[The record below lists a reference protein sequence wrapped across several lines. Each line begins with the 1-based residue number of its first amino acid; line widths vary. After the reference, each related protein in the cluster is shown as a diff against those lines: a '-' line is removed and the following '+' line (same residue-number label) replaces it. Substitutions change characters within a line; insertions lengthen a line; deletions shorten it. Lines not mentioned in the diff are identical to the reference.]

1 MFKWFF
7 RSLNSGVDAR
17 STNLIPLTTPELIM
31 LSAPTANEI
40 ASASSSTSTNMSATD
55 METQQQLAI
64 PIEAS
69 REKMTRSQPSSEVAQ
84 VDGDP
89 ANTVYQERL
98 AQIKTLFAWRATETE
113 VSLHVGH
120 DNTQTNNETDKTS
133 KDNALCKNIAL
144 CINAATENTWR
155 KARIAHGMIAS
166 SISTTSSPNGSGKPS
181 SGPDSDDERGASPD
195 TDRTSYP
202 GSDDGK
208 TTRKLRQALM
218 VTGGRYGI
226 LQDDLRDAKDAQ
238 YQALNQK
245 YAEQRAQ
252 RLNDKR
258 LVDQW
263 SQEVADMEAYC
274 QQVDET
280 NRDLND
286 RFVEA
291 AEKHQAEVKAKDLK
305 TATLKADHDL
315 AIAAQREETEK
326 WQQECLRKESTFQKS
341 IEKVTAQRED
351 IKRKA
356 NLEKRKILKANRVKI
371 DDLKSKNE
379 VLEMKNSR
387 IAAEYYDAMSQ
398 EEETII
404 SLMARIQQF
413 EKEHET
419 MSQMVR
425 QKFTT
430 GSELQRVLE
439 ADVAGKEEAAERRAE
454 VQRLRTH
461 VENLLDTIQNTE
473 TNVTRHREAEQDSR
487 AALNRSQ
494 KNVHLLDD
502 KLALKTDQIRDLA
515 KQLEQVQQGNVVP
528 GAHCAAL
535 DAIDLENEQLRNSLQ
550 AERDEKSDLQAK
562 LDKVDSD
569 HLKVSVEYGILEAK
583 LIEEKKSHSKLG
595 KSTEAMMHELN
606 MLRKVARSRQGALGE
621 QDQSELLDLV
631 SGTAATNQSLLDTNA
646 QLQDRLEEI
655 EQWSKT
661 IVDKCESD
669 VMIASSDVNYW
680 YHLYFN
686 EAVATTERLHNEIAA
701 LKAEK
706 GEQHF
711 VEPAPPANPEI
722 HDRKTLAFAMAHGLQ
737 GVPPELI
744 SATFYDSTSGV
755 CLSPTEAALKAL
767 RPQGWY
773 PIYIAGKVWLSK
785 MVAALSEEQ
794 AAMRIEAGDHNAS
807 QGSAGSAR
815 SSVSNTY
822 APRGI
827 DFATTSDAHNNVA
840 DNASDPRTPLL
851 TRASSRR
858 THSPI
863 TPGRDDRTSIPTQA
877 RKAKPQVV
885 RRVAR
890 SRLVEVSQIPEYQS
904 SWQQIDERMTRDVW
918 EGMDEE
924 LRVHWATDYLRI
936 EDD

>member
-1 MFKWFF
+1 M
-7 RSLNSGVDAR
+7 G
-17 STNLIPLTTPELIM
+17 
-31 LSAPTANEI
+31 AP
-40 ASASSSTSTNMSATD
+40 D
-55 METQQQLAI
+55 METQQQPAI
-64 PIEAS
+64 PAEAS
-69 REKMTRSQPSSEVAQ
+69 REKMMRTRSLSEVARI
-84 VDGDP
+84 DGDVV
-89 ANTVYQERL
+89 NTVYQKRL
-98 AQIKTLFAWRATETE
+98 TKIKTLLSARSTETDA
-113 VSLHVGH
+113 SFH
-120 DNTQTNNETDKTS
+120 
-133 KDNALCKNIAL
+133 KDIALSKNIAL
-144 CINAATENTWR
+144 CINAATEDTWR
-155 KARIAHGMIAS
+155 KARLAHDMAAS
-166 SISTTSSPNGSGKPS
+166 SNSTTSSPSGSAKSS
-181 SGPDSDDERGASPD
+181 SGPDSDDECGASPD
-195 TDRTSYP
+195 TDRTSHS

-208 TTRKLRQALM
+208 TARKLCQALM
-218 VTGGRYGI
+218 VTGGRYGN

-238 YQALNQK
+238 YQALKQK
-245 YAEQRAQ
+245 YAEQREQ

-258 LVDQW
+258 LVDEW

-274 QQVDET
+274 QQLEET
-280 NRDLND
+280 NRDLQD

-291 AEKHQAEVKAKDLK
+291 TEKHQAEIKAKDLE

-315 AIAAQREETEK
+315 AIADQREETEK
-326 WQQECLRKESTFQKS
+326 WHQECLRKDSTFQKTV
-341 IEKVTAQRED
+341 EKVTAERED

-356 NLEKRKILKANRVKI
+356 NLEKRKILKTNRVKI

-387 IAAEYYDAMSQ
+387 IVAEYYDAMSQ
-398 EEETII
+398 QEETII
-404 SLMARIQQF
+404 SLKARNQQF

-419 MSQMVR
+419 MSQMLL
-425 QKFTT
+425 QKFPT
-430 GSELQRVLE
+430 GSELRRVLE
-439 ADVAGKEEAAERRAE
+439 ADVAGKEEAADLRAE

-461 VENLLDTIQNTE
+461 DENLLDTIQNTE
-473 TNVTRHREAEQDSR
+473 TNVTRHREAEQDMR
-487 AALNRSQ
+487 AELNRSQ

-502 KLALKTDQIRDLA
+502 KLALKKDQIRDLA
-515 KQLEQVQQGNVVP
+515 KQLEQVQHGNVVP

-550 AERDEKSDLQAK
+550 AERDEKLDVQAK
-562 LDKVDSD
+562 LDKLDSD
-569 HLKVSVEYGILEAK
+569 HLKVSIEHDVLEAK
-583 LIEEKKSHSKLG
+583 LIEEEKSHSKLG

-606 MLRKVARSRQGALGE
+606 MLRKVAKSRLGALGE
-621 QDQSELLDLV
+621 QDQCELLNLV
-631 SGTAATNQSLLDTNA
+631 SGTAATSQSLIDTNA
-646 QLQDRLEEI
+646 QLQDKLQEI

-669 VMIASSDVNYW
+669 VMIANSDVNYW
-680 YHLYFN
+680 YHLFFN
-686 EAVATTERLHNEIAA
+686 EAVLTTERLHNEIAA

-711 VEPAPPANPEI
+711 VEPAPSANPEV

-744 SATFYDSTSGV
+744 SATYYDSTSGV

-785 MVAALSEEQ
+785 MVAPLFEEQ

-822 APRGI
+822 APRNA
-827 DFATTSDAHNNVA
+827 DFATTSDAHNNVP
-840 DNASDPRTPLL
+840 DNASDSRTPLL

-863 TPGRDDRTSIPTQA
+863 TPERDDRTSIPTQA
-877 RKAKPQVV
+877 RKAKRQVV

-904 SWQQIDERMTRDVW
+904 SWQQIDGRMTREAW

-924 LRVHWATDYLRI
+924 VRSHWATEYLRI
-936 EDD
+936 GDD

>member
-1 MFKWFF
+1 
-7 RSLNSGVDAR
+7 
-17 STNLIPLTTPELIM
+17 
-31 LSAPTANEI
+31 
-40 ASASSSTSTNMSATD
+40 MSATD
-55 METQQQLAI
+55 METQQRPAI
-64 PIEAS
+64 PTEAS
-69 REKMTRSQPSSEVAQ
+69 HEKMTRSQPLSEVAQ

-89 ANTVYQERL
+89 ASIAYQKRL
-98 AQIKTLFAWRATETE
+98 AKIKTLLSARSTETDA
-113 VSLHVGH
+113 SPY
-120 DNTQTNNETDKTS
+120 TW
-133 KDNALCKNIAL
+133 KDIALCKNIAL
-144 CINAATENTWR
+144 YINAATENTWR
-155 KARIAHGMIAS
+155 KARLAHGMTAS
-166 SISTTSSPNGSGKPS
+166 SDSATSSSGGSGKSS
-181 SGPDSDDERGASPD
+181 SGPDSDDV
-195 TDRTSYP
+195 
-202 GSDDGK
+202 K
-208 TTRKLRQALM
+208 TARKLSQVLM
-218 VTGGRYGI
+218 VTDGRYEV
-226 LQDDLRDAKDAQ
+226 LQDDLRDSKQRTRENVAQ

-258 LVDQW
+258 LIDQW

-291 AEKHQAEVKAKDLK
+291 AEKHQAEIKAKDLEMAK
-305 TATLKADHDL
+305 LKADHDL
-315 AIAAQREETEK
+315 AMADQRKETEK
-326 WQQECLRKESTFQKS
+326 WHQECLRKESTFQKTV
-341 IEKVTAQRED
+341 EKVTAERED

-356 NLEKRKILKANRVKI
+356 NLEKRKILKAHRVKT

-387 IAAEYYDAMSQ
+387 MVAEYYDAMSQ

-404 SLMARIQQF
+404 SLTARIQQL
-413 EKEHET
+413 EKEYET
-419 MSQMVR
+419 MSQMLR

-439 ADVAGKEEAAERRAE
+439 ANAAGKEEAAEHRAE

-473 TNVTRHREAEQDSR
+473 TDVTRHREAEQDVR
-487 AALNRSQ
+487 AALSRSG
-494 KNVHLLDD
+494 KVVHLLED
-502 KLALKTDQIRDLA
+502 KLALKNDQIRDLA
-515 KQLEQVQQGNVVP
+515 KQLEQLQQGNVAP

-550 AERDEKSDLQAK
+550 AERDEKTDMQAK
-562 LDKVDSD
+562 LDKLDSD
-569 HLKVSVEYGILEAK
+569 HLRVSIEHDIMEAK
-583 LIEEKKSHSKLG
+583 LIVEQKSNSTLN

-606 MLRKVARSRQGALGE
+606 MLRKVAKSRQGALGE

-711 VEPAPPANPEI
+711 VEPAPPANPEV

-737 GVPPELI
+737 GVPLELI
-744 SATFYDSTSGV
+744 SATYYDSTSGV

-822 APRGI
+822 AQRNTNFPTNSG
-827 DFATTSDAHNNVA
+827 AHNEVP
-840 DNASDPRTPLL
+840 DGASDPRTPIL
-851 TRASSRR
+851 THASSRGAQ
-858 THSPI
+858 SPM
-863 TPGRDDRTSIPTQA
+863 TPERDNRASAEHAAMPPLSLQA
-877 RKAKPQVV
+877 LKRKPQVV

-904 SWQQIDERMTRDVW
+904 SWQQIDERMTREVW

>member
-1 MFKWFF
+1 
-7 RSLNSGVDAR
+7 
-17 STNLIPLTTPELIM
+17 M

-40 ASASSSTSTNMSATD
+40 ASASSSTSTNMSAPD
-55 METQQQLAI
+55 METQQQPAI
-64 PIEAS
+64 PTEAS
-69 REKMTRSQPSSEVAQ
+69 HEKMTRSHPSSGVVQ
-84 VDGDP
+84 GDGDP
-89 ANTVYQERL
+89 ANTVYQKRL

-120 DNTQTNNETDKTS
+120 DKTQTNNETDKTS

-155 KARIAHGMIAS
+155 KARLAHGMTAS
-166 SISTTSSPNGSGKPS
+166 SISPTRSPSGSGESSSSPE
-181 SGPDSDDERGASPD
+181 SDDV
-195 TDRTSYP
+195 
-202 GSDDGK
+202 K
-208 TTRKLRQALM
+208 TARKLSQVLM
-218 VTGGRYGI
+218 VTDGRYEV
-226 LQDDLRDAKDAQ
+226 LQDDLRDAKQRVRENVAQ

-291 AEKHQAEVKAKDLK
+291 AEKHQAEIKAKDLE

-315 AIAAQREETEK
+315 AIADQREETEK
-326 WQQECLRKESTFQKS
+326 WHQECLRKESTFQKTV
-341 IEKVTAQRED
+341 EKVTAGRED

-356 NLEKRKILKANRVKI
+356 NLEKRKILKAHRVKI

-387 IAAEYYDAMSQ
+387 IGTEYYDAISQ

-404 SLMARIQQF
+404 SLKARTQQL

-419 MSQMVR
+419 MSQMLR
-425 QKFTT
+425 QKSTT
-430 GSELQRVLE
+430 GSELQRVLD
-439 ADVAGKEEAAERRAE
+439 ADVAGKEEAAERRSE
-454 VQRLRTH
+454 VQRLSTH
-461 VENLLDTIQNTE
+461 FENLLDTIQNTE
-473 TNVTRHREAEQDSR
+473 ANVTRHREAEQDMR

-502 KLALKTDQIRDLA
+502 KLALKKDQIRDLA

-528 GAHCAAL
+528 GTHCAAL

-550 AERDEKSDLQAK
+550 AERDEKSDVLAK

-569 HLKVSVEYGILEAK
+569 HLKVSVEHGILEAK
-583 LIEEKKSHSKLG
+583 LIEQKKSHSKLG

-621 QDQSELLDLV
+621 QDQCELLDLV
-631 SGTAATNQSLLDTNA
+631 SGTAATNQSLIETND
-646 QLQDRLEEI
+646 QLQDKLQKI

-661 IVDKCESD
+661 IVDKCDSD
-669 VMIASSDVNYW
+669 VMKAKSNEDYW
-680 YHLYFN
+680 YHLFFN
-686 EAVATTERLHNEIAA
+686 EAVPTTERLHNEIAA

-711 VEPAPPANPEI
+711 VEPAPPANPEV
-722 HDRKTLAFAMAHGLQ
+722 HDRKTLAFAMAYGLQ
-737 GVPPELI
+737 GVPSELI
-744 SATFYDSTSGV
+744 AATTYDSTSGA

-773 PIYIAGKVWLSK
+773 PVCIAGKVWLSK
-785 MVAALSEEQ
+785 MVAPLSEEQ
-794 AAMRIEAGDHNAS
+794 AAMRIEAGDHNTS

-822 APRGI
+822 APRNA
-827 DFATTSDAHNNVA
+827 DFATTSDAHGCVPE
-840 DNASDPRTPLL
+840 NASNPGTPLL
-851 TRASSRR
+851 THASSERV
-858 THSPI
+858 HSPI
-863 TPGRDDRTSIPTQA
+863 TPERDDRTSIPTQA
-877 RKAKPQVV
+877 RKAKHQVV

-890 SRLVEVSQIPEYQS
+890 SRLVEVSQIPEYQP
-904 SWQQIDERMTRDVW
+904 SWQQIDERMTREVW